1 MIILYTSERDFPWG
15 TLRSRFSCKVKVIL
29 EEKGLSYKTEN
40 LPAEML
46 GIKPPEMLAH
56 HPLGKVP
63 YIEDGGVRLFDSTVI
78 NEYLEERYP
87 APPLMPRGV
96 AERARARE
104 MEQFGDE
111 SVLEDL
117 LDVVVPYWTSD
128 PSKRDPQQQEKAR
141 HKLARRSLPF
151 IEKVLAA
158 TGGEGICGDFSLGDA
173 PYMVLAMVLE
183 VDGMD
188 LGAFPRVADYLNR
201 LRHRPSYRAISPRT
215 PVEQAAARD

>member
-1 MIILYTSERDFPWG
+1 MIILYTTERDFPWG

-29 EEKGLSYKTEN
+29 EEKGLSYRTEN

-63 YIEDGGVRLFDSTVI
+63 YIEDGGEWLFDSTVI

-96 AERARARE
+96 AERARVRE
-104 MEQFGDE
+104 IEQFGDE

-117 LDVVVPYWTSD
+117 LDVVLPYWTID
-128 PSKRDPQQQEKAR
+128 PSKRDAQQQEKAR
-141 HKLARRSLPF
+141 QKLGRRSLPF

-158 TGGEGICGDFSLGDA
+158 GAGEGICGSFSLADA

-183 VDGMD
+183 IDGMD
-188 LGAFPRVADYLNR
+188 LDAFPRVADYLNR
-201 LRHRPSYRAISPRT
+201 LRRRPSYRAISPKT
-215 PVEQAAARD
+215 TVEQASGRN

>member
-1 MIILYTSERDFPWG
+1 MIILHTTERDFPWA

-29 EEKGLSYKTEN
+29 EEKGLAYRTDN

-46 GIKPPEMLAH
+46 GTKPPELLDQ

-63 YIEDGGVRLFDSTVI
+63 FIEDGEMRLFDSTVI

-87 APPLMPRGV
+87 EPALMPRGV
-96 AERARARE
+96 CERARVRE
-104 MEQFGDE
+104 LEQFGDE

-117 LDVVVPYWTSD
+117 LDVVVPYWTIQ
-128 PSKRDPQQQEKAR
+128 PPKRDAQAQDKAR
-141 HKLARRSLPF
+141 QKLARRSLPF
-151 IEKVLAA
+151 MEKVLAPQ
-158 TGGEGICGDFSLGDA
+158 TGEGIHGAFSLADA

-188 LGAFPRVADYLNR
+188 LSAFPSVDAYLRR
-201 LRHRPSYRAISPRT
+201 LRERPSYRAISPRT
-215 PVEQAAARD
+215 KVAEASSRD

>member
-1 MIILYTSERDFPWG
+1 MIILYTTERDFPWG

-29 EEKGLSYKTEN
+29 EEKGLSYRTQN

-63 YIEDGGVRLFDSTVI
+63 YIEDGELRLFDSTVI

-87 APPLMPRGV
+87 EPPLMPKDV
-96 AERARARE
+96 AQRARVRE

-117 LDVVVPYWTSD
+117 VDVVVPYWTVD
-128 PSKRDPQQQEKAR
+128 PSRRDSKRQEAAR
-141 HKLARRSLPF
+141 HKLAGRSLPF
-151 IEKVLAA
+151 IEKALLARS
-158 TGGEGICGDFSLGDA
+158 GEGVCGAFSLADA

-188 LGAFPRVADYLNR
+188 LGDFPQVAAYLRR
-201 LRHRPSYRAISPRT
+201 LRERPSYRAISPRT
-215 PVEQAAARD
+215 AVAQASSRP